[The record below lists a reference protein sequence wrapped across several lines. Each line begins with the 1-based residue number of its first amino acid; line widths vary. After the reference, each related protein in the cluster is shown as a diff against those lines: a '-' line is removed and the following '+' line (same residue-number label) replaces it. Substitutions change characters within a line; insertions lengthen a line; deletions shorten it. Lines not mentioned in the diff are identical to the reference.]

1 MYDWEH
7 IDLLLSIEAKIRS
20 YPKLKDIHT
29 AVMQELEGQE
39 PMKDPVAEP
48 VHQLTFFEPDDT
60 ETPRRSL

>member
-29 AVMQELEGQE
+29 AVMQELEGQK
-39 PMKDPVAEP
+39 PLVAEP
-48 VHQLTFFEPDDT
+48 VDQLTFFEPDDT

>member
-29 AVMQELEGQE
+29 AVMQELEGQK
-39 PMKDPVAEP
+39 PLKDPVAEP
-48 VHQLTFFEPDDT
+48 DHQSTSFEPDDT

>member
-29 AVMQELEGQE
+29 AVMQELEGQK
-39 PMKDPVAEP
+39 PLVAEP
-48 VHQLTFFEPDDT
+48 DHQSTFFEPDDT